1 MLVQIPVSFA
11 IPSVAPD
18 PITARDLTRG
28 AGKRA
33 PRVLVVDDEP
43 LVRWAIGET
52 LRTAGYEVDG
62 AGDADGTLHALVESA
77 GEPDV
82 VLLDVRLPD
91 CSDLSLLEA
100 VRLLAPA
107 ATVILMTSYG
117 TPEMRERATGLGAAC
132 VLDKPFDV
140 DSLDSLISGLR
151 RQLPF
156 ERSNVRGSTRTT
168 NDEKTGV

>member
-1 MLVQIPVSFA
+1 MLVQIPASFA

-18 PITARDLTRG
+18 PITARDLTQR

-33 PRVLVVDDEP
+33 LRALVVDDEP

-52 LRTAGYEVDG
+52 LRTAGYEVRE
-62 AGDADGTLHALVESA
+62 AGDADGTAHALIECAS
-77 GEPDV
+77 EPDV
-82 VLLDVRLPD
+82 VLLDLRLPD

-100 VRLLAPA
+100 VCLLAPG

-117 TPEMRERATGLGAAC
+117 TPEIRERAAGLGAAW

-140 DSLDSLISGLR
+140 DRLDSLISALR
-151 RQLPF
+151 RSAGL
-156 ERSNVRGSTRTT
+156 
-168 NDEKTGV
+168 